1 MGYSY
6 ILVWLAVG
14 VAIIGGILYFIAAS
28 HIHTKR
34 HEEEK
39 KKLANERELT
49 GARNPAYAAA
59 EKV

>member
-1 MGYSY
+1 
-6 ILVWLAVG
+6 VWLAVG
-14 VAIIGGILYFIAAS
+14 VAIIGGVLYFIAAS
-28 HIHTKR
+28 HILTKH

-39 KKLANERELT
+39 KKLANERVLT